1 MTVSKLARGLLL
13 FGFALPLAAG
23 SWTTGVLQ
31 AATPAQVRHLL
42 NSRECAGCDLQDALL
57 VNRNL
62 DSARLVGAN
71 LQRALLSG
79 ATLRGAALKG
89 ASFFGADLRG
99 TDLTGAT
106 DANLA
111 GAVTNEQTTCPS
123 GQPGPCAG

>member
-1 MTVSKLARGLLL
+1 MTSSQVARGLFV
-13 FGFALPLAAG
+13 FGLALTLPAG
-23 SWTTGVLQ
+23 SWSTGVLH
-31 AATPAQVRHLL
+31 AASPAQVRHLL
-42 NSRECAGCDLQDALL
+42 NSRECAGCDLQDAQL

-62 DSARLVGAN
+62 NSAHLVGAN
-71 LQRALLSG
+71 LERALLSG
-79 ATLRGAALKG
+79 ATLRGAVLKN
-89 ASFFGADLRG
+89 ANFFGADLRG